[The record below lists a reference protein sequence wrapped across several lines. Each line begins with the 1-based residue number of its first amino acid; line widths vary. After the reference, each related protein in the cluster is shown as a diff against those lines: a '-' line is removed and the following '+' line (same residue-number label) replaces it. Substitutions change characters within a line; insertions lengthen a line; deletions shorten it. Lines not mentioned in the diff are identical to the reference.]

1 MNSNL
6 LFKKNMQ
13 KNLIGF
19 IFAIAI
25 LGLCILLP
33 MIMSLLYPEENSMI
47 YKISMIVLLLSQIAL
62 LCNIV
67 LSAFINSMFSNLEET
82 EAPIRFSFF
91 EKEYIFR
98 YKVRFLLFGLLVLV
112 LFSLACL
119 FFPKDISIS
128 IAVVFLLGELL
139 YWMCLY
145 LQTLYKLR
153 LLNIQTQTIKNQPPV
168 REQAQQINIH
178 LAKEDDTPEEPVETP
193 QAKEDYTLVALRSL
207 LHSNSVSVR
216 KNAIKSLG
224 KSQKMDV
231 LPLLLECLGDE
242 AHEVRAQLAS
252 TLWKMKAENM
262 QEPLKC
268 LAHDD
273 FVDVRVA
280 AIEALGHV
288 SQNDTENTI
297 IQALEDEYPEVRG
310 AAAEAIGNLAL
321 FEGLEPLLAQIND
334 SDWFV
339 RHKIVIA
346 LGRIPGLPSRNM
358 LEKLMQATH
367 DVHED
372 VARTSKHVLMRM
384 AEEYSYDDDCS
395 KILNDFFEKEQKK
408 ENDSVTSENSEEN
421 ESTTSNN
428 ESQQTE
434 NSEENE

>member
-1 MNSNL
+1 
-6 LFKKNMQ
+6 MQ
-13 KNLIGF
+13 KNLVGF
-19 IFAIAI
+19 IFAITI

-33 MIMSLLYPEENSMI
+33 MIMSLLYSEENSMI
-47 YKISMIVLLLSQIAL
+47 YKISTIVLLLSQIAL

-98 YKVRFLLFGLLVLV
+98 YKVRFLLFGLLVLI
-112 LFSLACL
+112 LFSLAFF
-119 FFPKDISIS
+119 FFPKDISLS
-128 IAVVFLLGELL
+128 IAVLFLLGELL

-153 LLNIQTQTIKNQPPV
+153 LLNIQTQTIKNQPTV
-168 REQAQQINIH
+168 HEQAQQINIH
-178 LAKEDDTPEEPVETP
+178 LAKENDTPEEPVETT
-193 QAKEDYTLVALRSL
+193 QEKIDYTLVALRSL
-207 LHSNSVSVR
+207 LHSNSISVR

-224 KSQKMDV
+224 KSQKTDV

-242 AHEVRAQLAS
+242 APEVRAQLAS

-273 FVDVRVA
+273 FVNVRVA

-288 SQNDTENTI
+288 SQNDTEGTI

-334 SDWFV
+334 PDWFV

-346 LGRIPGLPSRNM
+346 LGRVPGLPSKNM

-384 AEEYSYDDDCS
+384 AEEYSYDDDCT
-395 KILNDFFEKEQKK
+395 KMLNDFFEKEKEEEQKK
-408 ENDSVTSENSEEN
+408 ENESQKSENSEED

-428 ESQQTE
+428 ESQTLE

>member
-1 MNSNL
+1 
-6 LFKKNMQ
+6 
-13 KNLIGF
+13 
-19 IFAIAI
+19 
-25 LGLCILLP
+25 
-33 MIMSLLYPEENSMI
+33 MSLLYPEENSMI

-82 EAPIRFSFF
+82 DAPIRFSFF

-98 YKVRFLLFGLLVLV
+98 YKVRFLLFGLLVII
-112 LFSLACL
+112 LFIFACL
-119 FFPKDISIS
+119 FLPKDITLS
-128 IAVVFLLGELL
+128 IAVVFLLGELV

-153 LLNIQTQTIKNQPPV
+153 LLNIQTQSIKNQPPV
-168 REQAQQINIH
+168 HEQAQQINIH
-178 LAKEDDTPEEPVETP
+178 LAKEDDSTEENVEPTPE
-193 QAKEDYTLVALRSL
+193 KMDYTLIGLRSL

-224 KSQKMDV
+224 KSQKMEV

-334 SDWFV
+334 PDWFV

-384 AEEYSYDDDCS
+384 ADEYSYDTDCT
-395 KILNDFFEKEQKK
+395 KMLNDFFEKEK
-408 ENDSVTSENSEEN
+408 EEEKQDTQEEKQEEVKTKNDDSQESENSEEKM
-421 ESTTSNN
+421 
-428 ESQQTE
+428 
-434 NSEENE
+434 